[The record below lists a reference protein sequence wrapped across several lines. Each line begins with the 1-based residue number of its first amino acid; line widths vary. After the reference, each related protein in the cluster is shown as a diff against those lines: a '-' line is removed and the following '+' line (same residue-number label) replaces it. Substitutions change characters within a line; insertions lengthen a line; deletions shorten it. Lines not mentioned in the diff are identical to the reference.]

1 MLLGAGGWIRREWGQ
16 LCWSFSDWGAG
27 VQAFVF
33 VACPADIMRLL
44 GLGAGWRGWAVGC
57 GLASVREMALVAAM
71 FAIGV
76 AACDRGG
83 RVLHGRGGAYRC
95 FIWDLSSCSE
105 YRIVFSIVGSRCEG
119 FSL

>member
-1 MLLGAGGWIRREWGQ
+1 M
-16 LCWSFSDWGAG
+16 
-27 VQAFVF
+27 QAFVF

-44 GLGAGWRGWAVGC
+44 GLGAGWRGWAVGW

-83 RVLHGRGGAYRC
+83 RVLHGMGWAYRC
-95 FIWDLSSCSE
+95 FSWDLSSCSE
-105 YRIVFSIVGSRCEG
+105 
-119 FSL
+119 